1 MRRIAQH
8 VVLGKHRSAEIS
20 TGTMK
25 TIWRRTMP
33 VTTLRNIHVN
43 WMKVVATD
51 LEGENGVVHAI
62 DNVIVRSGEAPT
74 EFSQQLAKFSAE
86 SLGQA
91 KRF

>member
-1 MRRIAQH
+1 
-8 VVLGKHRSAEIS
+8 
-20 TGTMK
+20 
-25 TIWRRTMP
+25 MP

-51 LEGENGVVHAI
+51 LEGENGVVHAT
-62 DNVIVRSGEAPT
+62 DNVIVRSGDAPT
-74 EFSQQLAKFSAE
+74 EFSQQLAKFNAE